1 MEDIDVVITN
11 TALERARALHPPLAM
26 QGDPQARSALVAMV
40 AAGVR
45 ENCPDHRN
53 GEAQELVA
61 LGAGGA
67 AWGFAVCKD
76 ALVVTIVDPDGRRY
90 LLARARRPAVPPRL
104 RRVEA
109 QGAELARYAVVGV
122 PAVSALTVAPD
133 GAVSLLGARGEL
145 LR

>member
-1 MEDIDVVITN
+1 
-11 TALERARALHPPLAM
+11 LHPPLAM
-26 QGDPQARSALVAMV
+26 MGDPQARASLAALVA
-40 AAGVR
+40 AGAR
-45 ENCPDHRN
+45 EVCPDHRN

-61 LGAGGA
+61 LGGGGA
-67 AWGFAVCKD
+67 PWGHAVCKD
-76 ALVVTIVDPDGRRY
+76 ALVVTVVDPDGRRY

-109 QGAELARYAVVGV
+109 QGAELARYAVAGV

-133 GAVSLLGARGEL
+133 GAVSLLGVKGEL